1 MDRRLIFPQFEKPSE
16 NYDKRYFDNMVNML
30 NVLMVA
36 LRNPGEGR
44 QSTMVLTNLP
54 TNDSGLE
61 PGAIFQVNGALYVSV
76 PYRAF
81 ASGLSATGSVG
92 SVTVTIV

>member
-1 MDRRLIFPQFEKPSE
+1 MDRRLIFPQFQKPTE
-16 NYDKRYFDNMVNML
+16 EYDKRYFDNMVNML

-61 PGAIFQVNGALYVSV
+61 PGSLFNVNGVVHISV
-76 PYRAF
+76 PYLAF
-81 ASGLSATGSVG
+81 VAGSAGTGRVG
-92 SVTVTIV
+92 TVSVTTV